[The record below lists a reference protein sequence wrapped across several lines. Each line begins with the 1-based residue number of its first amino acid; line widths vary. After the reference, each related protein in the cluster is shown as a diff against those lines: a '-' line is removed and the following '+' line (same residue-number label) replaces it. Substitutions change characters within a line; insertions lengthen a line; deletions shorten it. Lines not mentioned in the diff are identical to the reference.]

1 MPELLAIPGTIQ
13 LVLWFIVVGMQAFA
27 FADAAM
33 RPAEAFPAANKQTKI
48 FWMIILGLAVAVSIM
63 WMPQVLGILPIA
75 GAIAAAVYLAG
86 VRPAVKE
93 ITTGRQNEGPY
104 GPW

>member
-33 RPAEAFPAANKQTKI
+33 RPAEAFPAVNKQTKI
-48 FWMIILGLAVAVSIM
+48 FWLIILGLAIGVSIM
-63 WMPQVLGILPIA
+63 YMPQVLGLLPIV
-75 GAIAAAVYLAG
+75 GAVAAAVYLAG

-93 ITTGRQNEGPY
+93 ITQGRSNEGPY